1 MRYYDIVDQLLE
13 LWRSQPV
20 FSAAGIDMAVSINS
34 PGTVSGMHGP

>member
-20 FSAAGIDMAVSINS
+20 FSAAGIDIAVLINS
-34 PGTVSGMHGP
+34 LGAVLGLYEL